1 MDKSSILSIDE
12 KNFDSFTFDSDTP
25 AIVFFNADR
34 CGACKMLHPILE
46 KMAEEYFDRLNIYSV
61 DVDKHELLVQR
72 FRLSGIPTILIFKDG
87 EVARKIIG
95 FHSKEAL
102 DKIIIHYLR
111 NDFYVKENIEK
122 QFYRTKI

>member
-46 KMAEEYFDRLNIYSV
+46 KMAEEYSDRLNIYSV

-87 EVARKIIG
+87 EAARKITG
-95 FHSKEAL
+95 FRSKEVL

-111 NDFYVKENIEK
+111 NDFYVKENIK
-122 QFYRTKI
+122 K